1 MGGKEGGA
9 RSGSSPKGDALMKKD
24 RKKDFVCVCV
34 SVHTHK
40 YVYVFQ
46 AWRVHLQRDN
56 HFSIFYIYGMY
67 TICQTLC
74 KRPLGIVKKQ
84 NTDS

>member
-1 MGGKEGGA
+1 MGLGQGLP
-9 RSGSSPKGDALMKKD
+9 PKGDALMKKE
-24 RKKDFVCVCV
+24 KKGFCVCV

-46 AWRVHLQRDN
+46 AGRVHLQRDN

-74 KRPLGIVKKQ
+74 KRPLGIFKKQ
-84 NTDS
+84 KTDP